1 MATAQ
6 QTTMAPPPG
15 PGPTM
20 APPGGP
26 QEEKSWF
33 NGFTE
38 GVSGLTDSVSGAAS
52 SVTGLFGSST
62 EQQPVQPEQTLTQ
75 GTGGRRRS
83 RAKSRQMQMRGGK
96 SNLGLTY
103 YATPVTDANV
113 VQATYKGGSKRRRTK
128 RCKKSHRHKKSC
140 CRRRKSR
147 RHRRH

>member
-6 QTTMAPPPG
+6 TPQMAPG
-15 PGPTM
+15 QM
-20 APPGGP
+20 APG
-26 QEEKSWF
+26 QVEEKSWF
-33 NGFTE
+33 NG
-38 GVSGLTDSVSGAAS
+38 LTDSVSDLTSGAAS

-62 EQQPVQPEQTLTQ
+62 EQPVQPQPVQTQPVQ

-113 VQATYKGGSKRRRTK
+113 VQATYRGGSKRRRTK